1 MHARKRV
8 AVPLQ
13 MVVLSLEVVDREMGY
28 LLNVENERRMLRISA
43 GVFLAFCC
51 AAPVV
56 LLFSTLVVF
65 GLRSFI
71 H

>member
-1 MHARKRV
+1 
-8 AVPLQ
+8 
-13 MVVLSLEVVDREMGY
+13 MGY
-28 LLNVENERRMLRISA
+28 LLNVVNERPMLRISA

>member
-1 MHARKRV
+1 
-8 AVPLQ
+8 
-13 MVVLSLEVVDREMGY
+13 MGY
-28 LLNVENERRMLRISA
+28 LLNVVNERPMLRISA

-51 AAPVV
+51 ATPVV